1 MIQNLSDLQKLL
13 KLLRK
18 QGVIN
23 FKMGEIELKLGDLPR
38 EYPSVSEQEPELV
51 DPSENPWA
59 AFPTGMLTET
69 QAMHYANGGIP
80 ENDPELVGRT

>member
-1 MIQNLSDLQKLL
+1 MVTSLKDLEKLL

-18 QGVIN
+18 QGVVD
-23 FKMGEIELKLGDLPR
+23 FKHGDIELKLGDLPVER
-38 EYPSVSEQEPELV
+38 SQTQDTEDEL
-51 DPSENPWA
+51 DNPYA

-80 ENDPELVGRT
+80 ENDPELVGRQ